1 MYVPVREVVDEGGE
15 EGVEELGPRLQ
26 ELYDRLLAQDGVPS
40 QYTVHI
46 LG

>member
-15 EGVEELGPRLQ
+15 EGVEELGPWLQ
-26 ELYDRLLAQDGVPS
+26 ELYDRLLAQDGVPL

-46 LG
+46 PG